1 MMVLLGSA
9 STLLNWFTSSPFRT
23 LSTDLYPSPQRI
35 VMNEFNVL
43 DSGSANVSPQIFF
56 ENLPSATP
64 DFWDVTWDSEKSNFT
79 NFYDLVNDQR
89 AIAPTLPYR
98 YGSYQIFKADN
109 DTKQFY
115 INSYVNITS

>member
-9 STLLNWFTSSPFRT
+9 STLLNWFTNSPFRT

-115 INSYVNITS
+115 INSYINITS